1 MKVIIRSFGLPPEV
15 LESDWFDLELPE
27 GATVGDLTKV
37 MGSRYPQLFGMRRL
51 ALFINGENVT
61 EDVALHEG
69 DQAFF
74 SPIVGGG

>member
-1 MKVIIRSFGLPPEV
+1 MGGGRNWSGGNR
-15 LESDWFDLELPE
+15 E
-27 GATVGDLTKV
+27 GNYPKFWLTKV
-37 MGSRYPQLFGMRRL
+37 MSSRYPQLFGMRGL

-61 EDVALHEG
+61 EDVVLHDG

>member
-1 MKVIIRSFGLPPEV
+1 MRIIIRSFGLPPEV
-15 LESDWFDLELPE
+15 LESDWFDIELPE
-27 GATVGDLTKV
+27 GATVGDLTKI
-37 MGSRYPQLFGMRRL
+37 MNSRYPQLFGMRGL

-61 EDVALHEG
+61 EDVVLHDG